1 MQVQNNNNIIM
12 EEVLEVDENEIKEVL
27 ESHSEKII
35 VLQTKT
41 NIHEEKIYGLDNK
54 IINHS
59 EKLHEL
65 ELKDI
70 AYESR
75 FNNLDT
81 TLARVEN
88 TTLQN
93 LQTSNLLI
101 NTISQIAIGNSAGNT
116 EIKKQEILSDTE
128 IKKIKLNN
136 NLSMALKIIG
146 IVSLLIT
153 SFVAVKYGIT
163 IK

>member
-1 MQVQNNNNIIM
+1 MINMIM
-12 EEVLEVDENEIKEVL
+12 EEVLNVDEHEIKEVL
-27 ESHSEKII
+27 ESHSGKII
-35 VLQTKT
+35 DLQTKT
-41 NIHEEKIYGLDNK
+41 TQHEEKIHGLSDK
-54 IINHS
+54 MINHG

-70 AYESR
+70 AYETR
-75 FNNLDT
+75 FNSLDS

-101 NTISQIAIGNSAGNT
+101 NTISQIAIGNSTGNT

>member
-1 MQVQNNNNIIM
+1 MQNKNIIM
-12 EEVLEVDENEIKEVL
+12 EEVDNVDENEIKEVL
-27 ESHSEKII
+27 DSHSEKII
-35 VLQTKT
+35 DLQIKT
-41 NIHEEKIYGLDNK
+41 TTHEEKICGLSDK
-54 IINHS
+54 IINHGG
-59 EKLHEL
+59 KLHEL

-70 AYESR
+70 SYENR
-75 FNNLDT
+75 FNSLDN

-101 NTISQIAIGNSAGNT
+101 NTISQIAIGNSTGNT

-128 IKKIKLNN
+128 IKKIKLHN
-136 NLSMALKIIG
+136 NLSMALKILG

-153 SFVAVKYGIT
+153 SVVAVKYGIT

>member
-1 MQVQNNNNIIM
+1 MDNIAK
-12 EEVLEVDENEIKEVL
+12 EVLNVDENEIKEVL
-27 ESHSEKII
+27 QSHSGKII
-35 VLQTKT
+35 DLQTKT
-41 NIHEEKIYGLDNK
+41 IIHEEKICGLSDK
-54 IINHS
+54 MINHG

-70 AYESR
+70 AYETR
-75 FNNLDT
+75 FNSLDS

-101 NTISQIAIGNSAGNT
+101 NTISQIAIGNSTGNT

>member
-1 MQVQNNNNIIM
+1 MVENNIIM
-12 EEVLEVDENEIKEVL
+12 EEVLEVGIEEEINEVKDVLDLHKQTLKTHEDKLYNHDEKIQLLEIKGAGYAE
-27 ESHSEKII
+27 
-35 VLQTKT
+35 
-41 NIHEEKIYGLDNK
+41 
-54 IINHS
+54 
-59 EKLHEL
+59 
-65 ELKDI
+65 
-70 AYESR
+70 R
-75 FNNLDT
+75 FNSIDT

-101 NTISQIAIGNSAGNT
+101 NTISQIAIGNSTGNT
-116 EIKKQEILSDTE
+116 EIKKQELISDTE
-128 IKKIKLNN
+128 IKKIKLHN

-153 SFVAVKYGIT
+153 SIVAVKYGIT

>member
-1 MQVQNNNNIIM
+1 MENIAK
-12 EEVLEVDENEIKEVL
+12 EVLEVDENEVKEILV
-27 ESHSEKII
+27 SHSEKI
-35 VLQTKT
+35 VDLQSKT
-41 NIHEEKIYGLDNK
+41 NIHEEKICGLSDK
-54 IINHS
+54 VINHG

-75 FNNLDT
+75 FNNLDN

-101 NTISQIAIGNSAGNT
+101 NTISQIAIGNSTGNT
-116 EIKKQEILSDTE
+116 EIKKQEIISDTE

>member
-1 MQVQNNNNIIM
+1 M
-12 EEVLEVDENEIKEVL
+12 DEHEIKEVL
-27 ESHSEKII
+27 ESHSGKII
-35 VLQTKT
+35 DLQTKT
-41 NIHEEKIYGLDNK
+41 TQHEEKIHGLSDK
-54 IINHS
+54 MINHG

-70 AYESR
+70 AYETR
-75 FNNLDT
+75 FNSLDS

-101 NTISQIAIGNSAGNT
+101 NTISQIAIGNSTGNT
-116 EIKKQEILSDTE
+116 EIKKQEILSYTE

>member
-1 MQVQNNNNIIM
+1 M
-12 EEVLEVDENEIKEVL
+12 DENEIKEVL
-27 ESHSEKII
+27 DSHSEKII

-41 NIHEEKIYGLDNK
+41 NVHEEKICGLSDQM
-54 IINHS
+54 INHG

-75 FNNLDT
+75 FNSLDS

-101 NTISQIAIGNSAGNT
+101 NTISQIAIGNSTGNT
-116 EIKKQEILSDTE
+116 EIKKQEIISDTE
-128 IKKIKLNN
+128 IKKIKLHN

-153 SFVAVKYGIT
+153 SIVAVKYGIT

>member
-1 MQVQNNNNIIM
+1 MDNIAK
-12 EEVLEVDENEIKEVL
+12 EVLNVDENEIKEVL
-27 ESHSEKII
+27 QSHSGKII
-35 VLQTKT
+35 DLQTKT
-41 NIHEEKIYGLDNK
+41 IIHEEKICGLSDK
-54 IINHS
+54 MINHG

-75 FNNLDT
+75 FNSLDS

-101 NTISQIAIGNSAGNT
+101 NTISQIAIGNSTGNT

>member
-1 MQVQNNNNIIM
+1 MDNIAK
-12 EEVLEVDENEIKEVL
+12 EVLEVDENEIKEVL
-27 ESHSEKII
+27 QSHSGKII
-35 VLQTKT
+35 DLQTKT
-41 NIHEEKIYGLDNK
+41 IIHEEKICGLSDK
-54 IINHS
+54 MINHG

-70 AYESR
+70 AYETR
-75 FNNLDT
+75 FNSLDS

-101 NTISQIAIGNSAGNT
+101 NTISQIAIGNSTGNT

>member
-1 MQVQNNNNIIM
+1 MENIAK
-12 EEVLEVDENEIKEVL
+12 EVLEVDENEIKEVL
-27 ESHSEKII
+27 ESHSGKII
-35 VLQTKT
+35 DLQTKT
-41 NIHEEKIYGLDNK
+41 NVHEEKICGLSDK
-54 IINHS
+54 MINHG

-75 FNNLDT
+75 FNNLDN

-101 NTISQIAIGNSAGNT
+101 NTISQIAIGNSTGNT
-116 EIKKQEILSDTE
+116 EIKKQEILSYTE

>member
-1 MQVQNNNNIIM
+1 MDNIAK
-12 EEVLEVDENEIKEVL
+12 EVLNVDENEIKEVL
-27 ESHSEKII
+27 QSHSGKII
-35 VLQTKT
+35 DLQTKT
-41 NIHEEKIYGLDNK
+41 NIHEEKICGLDNK
-54 IINHS
+54 IINHG

-70 AYESR
+70 AYETR
-75 FNNLDT
+75 FNSLDS

-101 NTISQIAIGNSAGNT
+101 NTISQIAIGNSTGNT

>member
-1 MQVQNNNNIIM
+1 M
-12 EEVLEVDENEIKEVL
+12 EVLEVDENEIKEVL
-27 ESHSEKII
+27 ESHSGKII
-35 VLQTKT
+35 DLQTKT
-41 NIHEEKIYGLDNK
+41 TQHEEKIHGLSDK

-70 AYESR
+70 SYETR
-75 FNNLDT
+75 FNSLDN

-101 NTISQIAIGNSAGNT
+101 NTISQIAIGNSTGNT
-116 EIKKQEILSDTE
+116 EIKKQEIISNTE
-128 IKKIKLNN
+128 IKKIKLHN

-153 SFVAVKYGIT
+153 SVVAVKYGIS